1 MSRKRGGP
9 IGVFN
14 GNWKNR
20 WRRELEDEQ
29 DRRVFIIEHNKNK
42 FGEALDVLKFHD
54 RDWET
59 WYDDDA
65 NIPPYISW
73 LDSDEVNEL
82 CRRMIERADNVK
94 ETSRRQS
101 KHEGGEERAKRPDSP
116 L

>member
-1 MSRKRGGP
+1 MSRRRGA

-20 WRRELEDEQ
+20 WKRDLEDEQ
-29 DRRVFIIEHNKNK
+29 DRRVYIIEHNKEK
-42 FGEALDVLKFHD
+42 FANALDVLKFHD

-73 LDSDEVNEL
+73 LESKTIDDL
-82 CRRMIERADNVK
+82 CGRMIERADHAK
-94 ETSRRQS
+94 KTKP
-101 KHEGGEERAKRPDSP
+101 KHEGGEERAERPNNKVRQRP
-116 L
+116 

>member
-1 MSRKRGGP
+1 MGAVMNRKRGGP

-29 DRRVFIIEHNKNK
+29 DRRVFIIEDNKRK
-42 FGEALDVLKFHD
+42 FGEALSVLKFHV

-73 LDSDEVNEL
+73 LDSDKVNEL
-82 CRRMIERADNVK
+82 CVRMVERANNVK

-101 KHEGGEERAKRPDSP
+101 KHEGGEERS
-116 L
+116 